1 MTDFKV
7 EHLSFTSSAVRE
19 MRKRGDRFINWPVVY
34 TLNNAT
40 KIYVGETLNVAS
52 RMNQHHASTE
62 KNDLKSLRVV
72 VNDTFNKSACLDL
85 ESFLIRLF
93 AGEGLYQ
100 VLNRNEGVTDR
111 DYYDRDEYRKTF
123 QEVFDELR
131 SEGMFQRTIPQIENS
146 DLFKFSPF
154 KALNQ
159 DQAAAVEDILE
170 GLFADIES
178 GSSGTIIVQ
187 GDPGTGK
194 TIVAVYMMKL
204 LRDIQDSVPGE
215 DFDSDSLFSDFFLE
229 GHRELLQGF
238 RIGLVIPQ
246 QSLRESIRKV
256 FKKTPLLT
264 PDMVLSPFDL
274 DTVEG
279 KFDLLIVDESHRL
292 NQRANQPSGPQNKK
306 FREINE
312 KLFGSDEL
320 TYTQLD
326 WIRAKSTHQI
336 LLVDSEQSVRPA
348 DLPEQVLCSLIETSR
363 HDARYYRL
371 FSQMRVRGGSDYVD
385 YVRSVFSS
393 TPQKPTRFGDY
404 DLRFFDDI
412 GTLHDAILERE
423 SESQLARLV
432 AGYAWEWKSRNNAFA
447 FDIEIGNRKFR
458 WNKTQKD
465 WINSAG
471 SIDEVGSI
479 HTVQGYDLNYAGVI
493 IGPDLRFDPVE
504 QRLYIHRASYFDK
517 KGKENN
523 PKLGISYSDSDL
535 LRYITNVY
543 SVLMT
548 RGILGTYVFV
558 CDEPLRDYLREYLSS
573 TIEDASDR

>member
-7 EHLSFTSSAVRE
+7 EHLSFTPSAVRG
-19 MRKRGDRFINWPVVY
+19 MRKRGDRFTNWPVVY

-40 KIYVGETLNVAS
+40 KIYVGETLNFAS

-62 KNDLKSLRVV
+62 KNDLKTLRVV
-72 VNDTFNKSACLDL
+72 VNETFNKSACLDL

-111 DYYDRDEYRKTF
+111 DYYDRDEYRKSF

-131 SEGMFQRTIPQIENS
+131 SAGMFQRTIPQIENS

-159 DQAAAVEDILE
+159 DQAAAVQDILE

-178 GSSGTIIVQ
+178 GSSGTIVVQ

-194 TIVAVYMMKL
+194 TIVAIYMMKL
-204 LRDIQDSVPGE
+204 LRDIQDSVQGG

-229 GHRELLQGF
+229 GHRELLRGF
-238 RIGLVIPQ
+238 RIGLVVPQ

-256 FKKTPLLT
+256 FKKTPLLA

-274 DTVEG
+274 DKVEG

-320 TYTQLD
+320 AYTQLD

-348 DLPEQVLCSLIETSR
+348 DLPEQVLRSLVETSR

-371 FSQMRVRGGSDYVD
+371 FSQMRVKGGADYVD
-385 YVRSVFSS
+385 YVRSIFSS
-393 TPQKPTRFGDY
+393 IPQKPTRFGDY
-404 DLRFFDDI
+404 DLRFFEDI
-412 GTLHDAILERE
+412 GSLHDAILERE

-432 AGYAWEWKSRNNAFA
+432 AGYAWDWKSRNNAAA
-447 FDIEIGNRKFR
+447 FDIEVGNRKFR

-465 WINSAG
+465 WINSSG

-523 PKLGISYSDSDL
+523 PKLGLSYSDADL

-573 TIEDASDR
+573 TIE

>member
-1 MTDFKV
+1 MTGSRV
-7 EHLSFTSSAVRE
+7 EHLRFTSSAVRE
-19 MRKRGDRFINWPVVY
+19 MRTSDDRFTNWPVVY

-40 KIYVGETLNVAS
+40 KIYIGETLNVAS
-52 RMNQHHASTE
+52 RMNQHQTSAE
-62 KNDLKSLRVV
+62 KTDLDTLRVV

-85 ESFLIRLF
+85 ESYLIRLF
-93 AGEGLYQ
+93 AGEGRYQ

-111 DYYDRDEYRKTF
+111 DYYDREEYRKSF
-123 QEVFDELR
+123 QEIFEELR
-131 SEGMFQRTIPQIENS
+131 SEGLFQRTIPQIENS

-154 KALNQ
+154 KALNH

-178 GSSGTIIVQ
+178 GSSGTIVVQ

-194 TIVAVYMMKL
+194 TIVAIYMMKL
-204 LRDIQDSVPGE
+204 LRDIQESVLGE
-215 DFDSDSLFSDFFLE
+215 GFDSDSLFSDFFLE
-229 GHRELLQGF
+229 GHRELLKGF

-256 FKKTPLLT
+256 FKKTPLLA
-264 PDMVLSPFDL
+264 PDMVLSPFYL

-312 KLFGSDEL
+312 KLFGSDAL
-320 TYTQLD
+320 SYTQLD

-348 DLPEQVLCSLIETSR
+348 DLPEEVLFSLIEKSR
-363 HDARYYRL
+363 LDARYYRL
-371 FSQMRVRGGSDYVD
+371 FSQMRVRGGADYVD

-393 TPQKPTRFGDY
+393 IPQKPTRFGDY
-404 DLRFFDDI
+404 DLRFFEDI
-412 GTLHDAILERE
+412 GSLHDAILERE

-432 AGYAWEWKSRNNAFA
+432 AGYAWEWKSRNNAAA
-447 FDIEIGNRKFR
+447 FDIEVGNRKFR

-465 WINSAG
+465 WINSSG

-504 QRLYIHRASYFDK
+504 QRLFIHRASYFDK

-523 PKLGISYSDSDL
+523 PKLGLSYSDADL

-558 CDEPLRDYLREYLSS
+558 CDEPLRDYLREYLS
-573 TIEDASDR
+573 

>member
-1 MTDFKV
+1 
-7 EHLSFTSSAVRE
+7 
-19 MRKRGDRFINWPVVY
+19 
-34 TLNNAT
+34 
-40 KIYVGETLNVAS
+40 
-52 RMNQHHASTE
+52 MNQHQASAE
-62 KNDLKSLRVV
+62 KVDLKTLRVI

-85 ESFLIRLF
+85 ESYLIRLF
-93 AGEGLYQ
+93 AGEGRYQ

-111 DYYDRDEYRKTF
+111 DYYDREEYRKTF
-123 QEVFDELR
+123 QEIFEELR

-154 KALNQ
+154 KALNH

-194 TIVAVYMMKL
+194 TIVAIYLMKL
-204 LRDIQDSVPGE
+204 LRDIQESVPGE

-229 GHRELLQGF
+229 GHRELLQEF
-238 RIGLVIPQ
+238 RIGLVVPQ

-256 FKKTPLLT
+256 FKKTPLLA
-264 PDMVLSPFDL
+264 PGMVLSPFDL
-274 DTVEG
+274 DAIEEN
-279 KFDLLIVDESHRL
+279 FDLLIVDESHRL

-306 FREINE
+306 FRQINE

-320 TYTQLD
+320 SYTQLD

-348 DLPEQVLCSLIETSR
+348 DLPEQVLRSLIEAAR

-371 FSQMRVRGGSDYVD
+371 FSQMRVRGGADYVD
-385 YVRSVFSS
+385 YVRSVLSPV
-393 TPQKPTRFGDY
+393 PQKPNRFGDY
-404 DLRFFDDI
+404 DLRFFDDV
-412 GTLHDAILERE
+412 GAMHEAILERE

-432 AGYAWEWKSRNNAFA
+432 AGYAWDWKSRNNATA
-447 FDIEIGNRKFR
+447 FDIEIGDRKFR
-458 WNKTQKD
+458 WNQTQKD
-465 WINSAG
+465 WINSVG

-493 IGPDLRFDPVE
+493 FGPDLRFDPLE
-504 QRLYIHRASYFDK
+504 QRLYVHRASYFDK

-523 PKLGISYSDSDL
+523 AKLGIK
-535 LRYITNVY
+535 
-543 SVLMT
+543 
-548 RGILGTYVFV
+548 ILGQ
-558 CDEPLRDYLREYLSS
+558 
-573 TIEDASDR
+573 